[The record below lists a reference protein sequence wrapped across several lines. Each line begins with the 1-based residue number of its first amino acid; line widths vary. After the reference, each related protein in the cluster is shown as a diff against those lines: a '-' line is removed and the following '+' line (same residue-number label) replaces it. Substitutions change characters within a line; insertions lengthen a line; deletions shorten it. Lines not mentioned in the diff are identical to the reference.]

1 MKEKPFKKELKYPVL
16 WQGYLTKLS
25 EKKSTSV
32 NAEIRE
38 AIRKHLKNEGYE
50 L

>member
-16 WQGYLTKLS
+16 WQGKLEELAKQKGS
-25 EKKSTSV
+25 NV